1 MDDSFPWILDTQK
14 GHQTSL
20 ESPAL
25 EPPFCWG
32 FPIMFDYWLDF
43 PFINPFYSLSIL
55 RRFSHLWVKLYMPFI
70 YGPIMGNSWKSLV
83 VDRIKSP
90 NHNHRQP
97 HGNRV
102 RRSRDDLPT
111 LGTIDTE
118 LIGTPKTAPARLG
131 QSWVMS
137 PGMCSITRV
146 YFVYVRICIY
156 IYILYYIISYYI
168 ILYHIISYCIILYHI
183 ISYHIILYY
192 ITVYYISFELYLWR
206 SIFLIC

>member
-1 MDDSFPWILDTQK
+1 MGQLWETL
-14 GHQTSL
+14 G
-20 ESPAL
+20 
-25 EPPFCWG
+25 
-32 FPIMFDYWLDF
+32 
-43 PFINPFYSLSIL
+43 NP
-55 RRFSHLWVKLYMPFI
+55 
-70 YGPIMGNSWKSLV
+70 LV

-156 IYILYYIISYYI
+156 IYIYILYYIVLYYIISYYI

-192 ITVYYISFELYLWR
+192 IILLYI
-206 SIFLIC
+206 IFLSNCISDVLSFLYVKSYVYAHDCIVTMHVGSSYWKPLRKPV

>member
-1 MDDSFPWILDTQK
+1 MGQLWETL
-14 GHQTSL
+14 G
-20 ESPAL
+20 
-25 EPPFCWG
+25 
-32 FPIMFDYWLDF
+32 
-43 PFINPFYSLSIL
+43 NP
-55 RRFSHLWVKLYMPFI
+55 
-70 YGPIMGNSWKSLV
+70 LV

-156 IYILYYIISYYI
+156 IYIYIYILYHIILYHIISYYI

-183 ISYHIILYY
+183 ILHEIRLY
-192 ITVYYISFELYLWR
+192 F
-206 SIFLIC
+206 